1 MTTTDRVF
9 EILTTEGLYRPLV
22 KPVKIGSQ
30 DFDFTHI
37 LAATD
42 KGNDLVL
49 VIELTGATDN
59 TTVARSVLAFAR
71 ALDVFGSRRSLTV
84 VLTSG
89 QADKDLVNAINRVC
103 RVLPIGA
110 PSGTDAAQHV
120 RDWLAALLPLK
131 SPPPVEHL
139 ADWHSAIEENLM
151 QEIPLEIVN
160 QFIMHAK
167 NGTEAVE
174 QAFSEDIASRAD
186 RALEEGEADQ

>member
-37 LAATD
+37 LAATG

-49 VIELTGATDN
+49 VIELTGATNDQA
-59 TTVARSVLAFAR
+59 VARSVLAFAR

-89 QADKDLVNAINRVC
+89 QANKGLVNTINRVC

-110 PSGTDAAQHV
+110 PSGTNAVQHV
-120 RDWLAALLPLK
+120 RDWLSALLPLK

-139 ADWHSAIEENLM
+139 ADWHSAIETSLK
-151 QEIPLEIVN
+151 QEISLEMVN
-160 QFIMHAK
+160 QFIELAK
-167 NGTEAVE
+167 NGTDAVE
-174 QAFSEDIASRAD
+174 QAFSEDISLLAD
-186 RALEEGEADQ
+186 KALEEGETDQ